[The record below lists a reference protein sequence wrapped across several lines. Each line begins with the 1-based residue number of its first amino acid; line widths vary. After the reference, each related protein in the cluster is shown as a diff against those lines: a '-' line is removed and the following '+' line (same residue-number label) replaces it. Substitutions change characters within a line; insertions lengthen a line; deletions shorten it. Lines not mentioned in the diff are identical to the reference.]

1 MEKSLKSYA
10 KYLCCSLYR
19 QHGNK
24 LDFFIVGFQKCG
36 TTSLFHYLDMHPLC
50 LGTVEKEPLLFTSK
64 YKPDFNKWDMLSFFR
79 SRRLLVRNRKALLF
93 EATPDYAFQEH
104 VAERLYRHNPKA
116 KLIMLVREPVSRAIS
131 EYNMVCEIVKKGESP
146 REDVECAYY
155 EYLQDPEQYPFSWF
169 VEKEFSQIEQA
180 GSFLSSAFYYPD
192 FIRQGIYYV
201 HLKRFYTFFAPEQI
215 LVLEDRELREH
226 KKETL
231 YEIETFLNIPH
242 IDWKD
247 EDLVNSNIGVYTQQV
262 PAECKHALKKIFDPW
277 NEKFFELIGRRMNW

>member
-1 MEKSLKSYA
+1 MKKSVRSYV
-10 KYLCCSLYR
+10 KYICCSLRR
-19 QHGNK
+19 QQGNK

-36 TTSLFHYLDMHPLC
+36 TTSLFRYLDIHPLC
-50 LGTVEKEPLLFTSK
+50 LGTAEKEPLLFTSK

-79 SRRLLVRNRKALLF
+79 SRRLLTKNSKTLLF
-93 EATPDYAFQEH
+93 EATPDYAFQEK

-131 EYNMVCEIVKKGESP
+131 EYNMACEVVKKGQNP
-146 REDVECAYY
+146 REDVELEYHT
-155 EYLQDPEQYPFSWF
+155 YLQEPEQYPFSWF

-192 FIRQGIYYV
+192 FVRQGIYYL
-201 HLKRFYTFFAPEQI
+201 HLKRFYQFFAPEQV
-215 LVLEDRELREH
+215 LVLEDRELREQ

-231 YEIETFLNIPH
+231 YKIETFLDIPH
-242 IDWKD
+242 INWNE

-262 PAECKHALKKIFDPW
+262 PAECKRALKEFFDPW